1 MMNIDFIH
9 GVIPPLITPIDS
21 HERVDQKALCGIID
35 HVLKGGVHGVFVLG
49 TTGEF
54 YGLSLDE
61 KKRAVETAIAH
72 VNGRVPVY
80 AGASAITTRECVT
93 FARMAEQAG
102 AQAVTVLTPMFITP
116 NESEL
121 YDHFAAIASSTSLPV
136 LLYNNP
142 DRTGINMSAQLIE
155 RLADIPNIVG
165 VKDSSGDMTLSSE
178 YIRRTRGKTFRVLA
192 GRDTLILAILVY
204 GGYGCVAATSNVA
217 PELVVEIY
225 DKYQAGDIPGALEA
239 QYRLA
244 PLRVAFN
251 LGSFPVVIKDALN
264 LLGIPA
270 GDPIKP
276 IGHCTEQNMDK
287 LRQILVDMGLKCR
300 G

>member
-1 MMNIDFIH
+1 MNIDFIR
-9 GVIPPLITPIDS
+9 GVVPPLITP
-21 HERVDQKALCGIID
+21 VDPNDRLDEKPFRKIID
-35 HVLKGGVHGVFVLG
+35 HVLAGGVHGVFVLG

-54 YGLSLDE
+54 YGVELEE
-61 KKRAVETAIAH
+61 KKRAIA
-72 VNGRVPVY
+72 VAVDEVRGRVPVY
-80 AGASAITTRECVT
+80 AGASAITTRECVNL
-93 FARMAEQAG
+93 ARLAEEEG

-116 NESEL
+116 SEDEL
-121 YDHFAAIASSTSLPV
+121 YEHFRTIAASTNLPV

-155 RLADIPNIVG
+155 RLADISNIVG
-165 VKDSSGDMTLSSE
+165 VKDSSGDLTLTSE
-178 YIRRTRGKTFRVLA
+178 YIRRTKGKTFRVMA
-192 GRDTLILAILVY
+192 GRDTLILATLVY
-204 GGYGCVAATSNVA
+204 GGYGCVAATANVA
-217 PELVVEIY
+217 PALVVEIY
-225 DKYQAGDIPGALEA
+225 EKFQAGDLAGALEA

-270 GDPIKP
+270 GDPIRP
-276 IGHCTEQNMDK
+276 VGHCTESNLAKLKAILDK
-287 LRQILVDMGLKCR
+287 MGLTPQ